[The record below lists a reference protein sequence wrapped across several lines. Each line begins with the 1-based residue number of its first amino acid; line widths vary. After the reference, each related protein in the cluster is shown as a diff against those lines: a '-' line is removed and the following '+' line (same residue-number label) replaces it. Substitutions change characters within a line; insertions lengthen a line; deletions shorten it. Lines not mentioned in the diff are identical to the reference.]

1 MKINKVIGYS
11 LSSPFKSNVKYFGY
25 NDLVKNIGIVEVHT
39 DSGIVG
45 YGETYSGV
53 YCSELVSP
61 VVEYLNKFLI
71 GKDVYDFFNINQ
83 LPFIGRS
90 GLIKSVF
97 SGVEIA
103 IYDIISKVENKS
115 LSNYLNNSTFDF
127 KTYASN
133 GSAMFSPTDI
143 ERDVKQII
151 DLGFDSY
158 KMRIGVQSKEI
169 DLKRL
174 EFARNTLGS
183 DRTLMVDAI
192 MGSNPNTWDYA
203 TAKEWSIE
211 LKNFNVLWL
220 EEPFVPSDVYS
231 YSKLKHE
238 VDVKIAGG
246 ESLNESMEF
255 DLYKNLNAVDI
266 IQPDIT
272 NGGGIRECLDV
283 VNKFGNNN
291 TAIHVWGSQ
300 IALNVSRE
308 FSKAVGVFYLEVP
321 MMNLEINDL
330 IKTSDAGIGI
340 HISDAVKSKY
350 MSKSSYNFKI

>member
-1 MKINKVIGYS
+1 MKITKVIGYS
-11 LSSPFKSNVKYFGY
+11 LSSPFKSDTKYFGY
-25 NDLVKNIGIVEVHT
+25 NELIKNIGIVEVHT
-39 DSGIVG
+39 NTGVVG

-61 VVEYLNKFLI
+61 VVKYLNTFLI
-71 GKDVYDFFNINQ
+71 GKNVYEFFNINQ

-103 IYDIISKVENKS
+103 IYDIISKTENKS
-115 LSNYLNNSTFDF
+115 LSQYLNKSQSDF

-133 GSAMFSPTDI
+133 GSAMFSPTEI
-143 ERDVKQII
+143 NNDVSRIV
-151 DLGFDSY
+151 DMGFDSY
-158 KMRIGVQSKEI
+158 KMRIGVQNKKI

-174 EFARNTLGS
+174 ESARNNLGS
-183 DRTLMVDAI
+183 DKVLMVDAI
-192 MGSNPNTWDYA
+192 MGSNPNTWDYS
-203 TAKEWSIE
+203 TAKEWARE
-211 LKNFNVLWL
+211 LKNFDVLWL
-220 EEPFVPSDVYS
+220 EEPFIPSDVNS
-231 YSKLKHE
+231 YSKLRHE

-255 DLYKNLNAVDI
+255 ELYKNLNAVDI

-272 NGGGIRECLDV
+272 NGGGIRECLNV
-283 VNKFGNNN
+283 VNKFGNSN

-330 IKTSDAGIGI
+330 IKTSEAGIGI
-340 HISDAVKSKY
+340 HISDDVKLKY
-350 MSKSSYNFKI
+350 MSNSSYNFKI